1 MEKSEQAHRIGNGTR
16 LNRQFDEL
24 AKGMAGLAHKI
35 RDLTVAAFEYT
46 TVSGAI
52 QKLFASFKEVSN
64 ADLTELQFADMF
76 AQTLAYGLFA
86 TIIQSRPVSS
96 FNMSPALY
104 RGRML
109 SCSSFLP
116 ASAGLNCGTN
126 LLAIT
131 WVNS

>member
-24 AKGMAGLAHKI
+24 ARGMAGLAHKI

-46 TVSGAI
+46 TVSGTM

-64 ADLTELQFADMF
+64 AELTDIQFADMF

-86 TIIQSRPVSS
+86 ARYNHPESARVQLQHVPHAIPTPT
-96 FNMSPALY
+96 P
-104 RGRML
+104 
-109 SCSSFLP
+109 LP
-116 ASAGLNCGTN
+116 PH
-126 LLAIT
+126 LLPT
-131 WVNS
+131 RR